1 MSLLLNKI
9 FNSVALGHMVVD
21 LLNGTRNVLLA
32 FLSKPLGI
40 NNTALGLISTIY
52 AVVASVAQPL
62 FGYLADRF
70 GYRWVAAG
78 GMLWMAVFFI
88 LAVTIPGPISVIL
101 LIIASIGSGAFH
113 PAGAV
118 QATLAGR
125 TQITGRETST
135 TSIFFL
141 FGQTGWFMGPLLG
154 GAVIDWLGPPGLVIL
169 AVVVLPVAIY
179 VWKQLKVPLRDE
191 RAIKPT
197 EANISLKKRLLKLS
211 VFALVLVGAFQAW
224 AQSNVTT
231 FLPKYLSDLGYSAS
245 FYGLL
250 TSLFMAGSAVGNVVG
265 AHLSE
270 TYGKQRVI
278 AFTLAL
284 GTIPLILMGLGGYSD
299 GYYVLVPLS
308 GFLTGMSFSVIV
320 VLSQRIIPAGMGMA
334 TGLVLGFTFAM
345 GALGALLTG
354 MLADVV
360 GIPSAFL
367 LSGGITLAG
376 GLLAPF
382 IKEETA

>member
-1 MSLLLNKI
+1 
-9 FNSVALGHMVVD
+9 
-21 LLNGTRNVLLA
+21 
-32 FLSKPLGI
+32 
-40 NNTALGLISTIY
+40 
-52 AVVASVAQPL
+52 
-62 FGYLADRF
+62 
-70 GYRWVAAG
+70 
-78 GMLWMAVFFI
+78 
-88 LAVTIPGPISVIL
+88 VTIPGPISVVL

-191 RAIKPT
+191 RAIKPA
-197 EANISLKKRLLKLS
+197 EENISLKKRLLKLS

-231 FLPKYLSDLGYSAS
+231 FLPKYLSDLGFSAS

-278 AFTLAL
+278 AFTLGL
-284 GTIPLILMGLGGYSD
+284 STIPLVFMGLGGYSD
-299 GYYVLVPLS
+299 GYYALVPLS

-320 VLSQRIIPAGMGMA
+320 VLSQRIIPASMGMA

-354 MLADVV
+354 MLSDVV

-376 GLLAPF
+376 GLLAPL